1 MVLHDFIMFHDNQ
14 WSSFRLVSTST
25 TELIPLQAGQETTHP
40 ILLLGKIQDKWVSEG
55 IDNANGPVREIH
67 FCTIT
72 GLDYPAIL
80 TKWVTL
86 AFAKRPT
93 SPEE

>member
-1 MVLHDFIMFHDNQ
+1 
-14 WSSFRLVSTST
+14 
-25 TELIPLQAGQETTHP
+25 LIPLQAGQETTHP

-55 IDNANGPVREIH
+55 IDNANGPVKEIH

-72 GLDYPAIL
+72 GLDYSAIL
-80 TKWVTL
+80 TKLVTL
-86 AFAKRPT
+86 AFEKERPT